1 MRLCYQALPR
11 PVDKQIRRL
20 SRVLNGVVRGRE
32 SAVEVLLAPEL
43 VSLSSVGVSEFVQ
56 EEYKWPKAVIRSEL
70 GESNQFTDQ
79 GFSLAYFDGAIVAGD
94 GRAFDSRHRL
104 IEESLAT
111 HDYQAI
117 NPGRW
122 AHDVSREV
130 SGTALA
136 LNWWSGNSNLYHWL
150 RDVFPR
156 AFALS
161 ALSNHPITLI
171 VPAGLKPFQRHG
183 IEALVRKFPLI
194 KVLDIGHGD
203 KYRTEHLIQ
212 PCLNP
217 YVRGNG
223 YLRPELVNFVRS
235 TYLDG
240 VPVGELVDV
249 AYISRSTV
257 GSRRLLDEQDVLA
270 RVQSEFEVQIL
281 AIEQLPFLEQ
291 LRVMSGVRVL
301 TGVYGAGLVHL
312 LFTRQEGLLEL
323 HNGDSKETHFSTLSV
338 GCDSPYMMVRGGPA
352 DDLQD
357 FRLGVQGTK
366 ELISAL
372 SEMRSSL

>member
-43 VSLSSVGVSEFVQ
+43 VSLLSVGVSEFVQ

-223 YLRPELVNFVRS
+223 YLRPELANFVRD
-235 TYLDG
+235 TYLSG
-240 VPVGELVDV
+240 VPTGDPIDV

-257 GSRRLLDEQDVLA
+257 GSRRLLDESDVLE
-270 RVQSEFEVQIL
+270 RVQREVQVRVL
-281 AIEQLPFLEQ
+281 AIEHLPFPEQ
-291 LRVMSGVRVL
+291 LRVMSGTRIL
-301 TGVYGAGLVHL
+301 MGVYGAGLVHL
-312 LFTRQEGLLEL
+312 LFTRREGLLEL

>member
-1 MRLCYQALPR
+1 M
-11 PVDKQIRRL
+11 DKQFRRL

-32 SAVEVLLAPEL
+32 SVVEVLLAPEL

-94 GRAFDSRHRL
+94 GRGFDSRHRL

-122 AHDVSREV
+122 AHVVSREIP
-130 SGTALA
+130 GTALA

-161 ALSNHPITLI
+161 TLSDHPITLI
-171 VPAGLKPFQRHG
+171 VPAESKPFQRHG
-183 IEALVRKFPLI
+183 IDALVRRFPLI
-194 KVLDIGHGD
+194 ETVEIGYGD
-203 KYRTEHLIQ
+203 KYRVEHLIQ

-223 YLRPELVNFVRS
+223 YLRPELANFVRD
-235 TYLDG
+235 TYLSG
-240 VPVGELVDV
+240 VPTGDPMDV

-257 GSRRLLDEQDVLA
+257 GSRRLLDESDVLE
-270 RVQSEFEVQIL
+270 RVQKEVQVRVL
-281 AIEQLPFLEQ
+281 AIENLPFREQ
-291 LRVMSGVRVL
+291 LRLMSGTRIL
-301 TGVYGAGLVHL
+301 MGVYGAGLVHL
-312 LFTRQEGLLEL
+312 LFTRREGLLEL

-338 GCDSPYMMVRGGPA
+338 GCDSPYMMVHGGPA
-352 DDLQD
+352 DVMQD